1 MKRTFMIFVTVFF
14 LLILVACSGGE
25 KKSEQDK
32 PSGASARKATS
43 VTQQPSR
50 AASVFRTIST
60 QEAQTLIGQRK
71 DLLLVD
77 LREAHELKE
86 GYIAGS
92 ILIPVSQLSKGTKTM
107 PADRPL
113 LLICAVGGRSF
124 GVGKYFSAK
133 GYPEIYNLKGG
144 ISAWKAAKLPL
155 QYN

>member
-1 MKRTFMIFVTVFF
+1 MKRIITVFVSLF
-14 LLILVACSGGE
+14 LLLTGVACSGGE
-25 KKSEQDK
+25 QKPEQTK
-32 PSGASARKATS
+32 AAGTAARQVVS
-43 VTQQPSR
+43 VTKTSR
-50 AASVFRTIST
+50 SAPVFRSINSR
-60 QEAQTLIGQRK
+60 EAQSLIDQKK

-77 LREAHELKE
+77 LREAGELKE

-92 ILIPVSQLSKGTKTM
+92 VLIPMSQLAKGTSSL

-124 GVGKYFSAK
+124 GVGRYFSAK

-144 ISAWKAAKLPL
+144 VSAWKKAGLPL